1 MKKKIISML
10 LALTMVTSLTAGCS
24 KSTNEA
30 DTSATDTT
38 TTDTTTTQT
47 ADTST
52 TAADSGEKVTLS
64 LCWWGNQTRNDLTQE
79 AVNLY
84 MTLNPNIE
92 IKTEFT
98 DWSGYWDKLSTMAS
112 GGNLPDIIQQD
123 YAYINQYQESNQLA
137 DLSSFIADGTIDT
150 TNIPESI
157 IESGTIDGTCYAI
170 SLGSNAPMMVYDKE
184 IVEKAGVEIPM
195 QPTVE
200 EIYDI
205 GKTIFE
211 KTGVKTY
218 YDGGTNTLQL
228 TARTSGSYIYDEI
241 AAGTTDSIKKHF
253 DYIQKFS
260 ESEFSISPELLAEK
274 NPDVVET
281 KPIIDQTTWNDFSF
295 SNQFISIS
303 TTADRDLGICMWPT
317 TADAS
322 VQPEYLKPSM
332 FFSIAETSENKVEA
346 AKFLNWFT
354 NSNEANKVLM
364 AERGIPVNTAVAD
377 TIKADVDT
385 IAAKVFN
392 YIAEVTKVAMPIDPP
407 NPAGFGEVD
416 TLLKTTAENI
426 RYGDMTSEQATE
438 EFIPGAQKILTEA
451 AK

>member
-52 TAADSGEKVTLS
+52 TATDSGEKVTLS

-84 MTLNPNIE
+84 MTLNPNVE

-332 FFSIAETSENKVEA
+332 FFSIAETSENKEEA

-354 NSNEANKVLM
+354 NSNEANKVLK
-364 AERGIPVNTAVAD
+364 AERGIPVNTVVAD

-385 IAAKVFN
+385 IAAKVFS
-392 YIAEVTKVAMPIDPP
+392 YIAEVTKVATPIDPP